1 MRNFFIMVALTM
13 LMVSCNAQTKS
24 GDGFNINGSWS
35 GGKDGDTVFCVAITQ
50 LGVIPTDTA
59 FVKGG
64 KFKMTVNEK
73 EAALR
78 TVVAVRN
85 GMPASA
91 AEIIVTPKG
100 SVNVELSNSNN
111 EMGKVS
117 GNRDSEIWVAARKA
131 AQDREQQLL
140 NNAQDLIRTVNDS
153 TLDIVT
159 RFVAQKQIDSLSQSV
174 YDVYADAI
182 LNNMPSPTC
191 GLMLRYFGD
200 NIDPKRV
207 NQIVEQMGK
216 KMPDDPVYKALT
228 AQRNVEQETAVGK
241 PYKEIAMVDLKGNM
255 KRLSDVVKSN
265 KLTLIDFWASWCA
278 PCRAEMPNVKKLYAA
293 YHDKG
298 LEIYGVSFDEN
309 MVNWQNAV
317 SQMRLPWIQVSDLK
331 GWASD
336 GAKIYNIR
344 AIPATILIDGNGTII
359 GKNLRGND
367 LAKKVA
373 EILDK

>member
-1 MRNFFIMVALTM
+1 MFIMLALTGM
-13 LMVSCNAQTKS
+13 LMTSCTAQQTS
-24 GDGFNINGSWS
+24 GDGFAVNGTWN

-50 LGVIPTDTA
+50 RGIMPTDTA

-64 KFKMTVNEK
+64 KFKMNLSEK
-73 EAALR
+73 DVDLR

-85 GMPASA
+85 GAPASA
-91 AEIIVTPKG
+91 VEIIVSPKG
-100 SVNVELSNSNN
+100 SVNVELSNSTD

-117 GNRDSEIWVAARKA
+117 GHKDSEIWVAARQA
-131 AQDREQQLL
+131 AQQREMKI
-140 NNAQDLIRTVNDS
+140 AQEAQTLIQTANDPN
-153 TLDIVT
+153 LDVVT
-159 RFVAQKQIDSLSQSV
+159 RFMAQKKIDSLTTQI

-200 NIDPKRV
+200 NLAPERV
-207 NQIVEQMGK
+207 NQIVEQMSK
-216 KMPDDPVYKALT
+216 KMPDDPVYKAIA
-228 AQRNVEQETAVGK
+228 AQRNAEQETAVGK

-255 KRLSDVVKSN
+255 KRLSDVVKNN

-278 PCRAEMPNVKKLYAA
+278 PCRAEMPNVKRLYAQ
-293 YHDKG
+293 YHPKG

-317 SQMRLPWIQVSDLK
+317 TQMQLPWIQVSDLK
-331 GWASD
+331 GWGSE
-336 GAKIYNIR
+336 GAQIYNIR

-359 GKNLRGND
+359 GKNLRGQD

-373 EILDK
+373 EVLDK